1 MINEEYQLR
10 HLDGCDT
17 KILLRSVFDRTLH
30 PTIKHILLYDI
41 LSQYNKIRIEY
52 VTTRC
57 TTWVECLSV
66 SSCVPH
72 YT

>member
-10 HLDGCDT
+10 RLVGCDT
-17 KILLRSVFDRTLH
+17 KILLRSVFDRKLH
-30 PTIKHILLYDI
+30 PRIKHLLYDI
-41 LSQYNKIRIEY
+41 LSQYYKIRVEY
-52 VTTRC
+52 VKTRC

>member
-10 HLDGCDT
+10 RLVGCDT
-17 KILLRSVFDRTLH
+17 KYLLRSVFDRKLH
-30 PTIKHILLYDI
+30 PRIKHNLLYNI
-41 LSQYNKIRIEY
+41 LSQYNKIRVEC
-52 VTTRC
+52 VKTRC

-66 SSCVPH
+66 SSWVPH